1 MQCVSYD
8 IQMEKFTKMSQRNAS
23 TKNEMTGIEND
34 PLEKT
39 LTYATA
45 AKRRHTKLSVHSRS
59 IISTS
64 ADLII
69 GTTNITNS
77 TNRNNNINTTTTTNN
92 NNNNNNN
99 SSTNSNHSSLIGSND
114 AFIHAPLQA
123 VRIIFKFQKM
133 KKEKHFIS

>member
-1 MQCVSYD
+1 MENHD
-8 IQMEKFTKMSQRNAS
+8 IVNAS
-23 TKNEMTGIEND
+23 SSSETGID
-34 PLEKT
+34 SIR
-39 LTYATA
+39 LTTSSASGIGHLTGSG
-45 AKRRHTKLSVHSRS
+45 RRRNTKLSVHSRS

-123 VRIIFKFQKM
+123 
-133 KKEKHFIS
+133 